1 MQYFVGMK
9 EYQKEEPFAAA
20 LFVEIRR
27 RMGEEM
33 FLKFDEVIVKAVEKV
48 ENVKKSERA
57 NDDREAPK
65 SGTLIAD
72 ATAAGDCVSDGHR
85 SVEREPRDKRRDH
98 RRFEQECRRRKEAAD
113 VSGKGACRLFIARQ
127 KAETERADGGGS
139 DSSSSMSGVT

>member
-85 SVEREPRDKRRDH
+85 SVEREPRDKRRDN
-98 RRFEQECRRRKEAAD
+98 
-113 VSGKGACRLFIARQ
+113 
-127 KAETERADGGGS
+127 
-139 DSSSSMSGVT
+139 